1 MQQLVSIR
9 EFSRLVGVS
18 DTAVRKAIAA
28 GYIVNGVIGLDTK
41 RPKIDVAVASAEWG
55 KPVVNDP
62 EPGPQKSA
70 VPPIPK
76 AKTKAV
82 TKRSP
87 LTVVPAGDEEDD
99 DPDDDDIEGF
109 VEGAG
114 GDPANLGDLT
124 SMVEA
129 KRVEAVLK
137 AKKLKIQIAE
147 MEGSLVNKEAVYKK
161 LFDKGQQIRAAIMSI
176 PDRVTANLLACK
188 SVVEANNLLTDEL
201 MNALQKLS
209 TDEDNY

>member
-9 EFSRLVGVS
+9 EFSRMVGVS

-62 EPGPQKSA
+62 EPGPQKPA

-76 AKTKAV
+76 RAP
-82 TKRSP
+82 KRDPKPS
-87 LTVVPAGDEEDD
+87 VVPTEDD
-99 DPDDDDIEGF
+99 DDEDSDDDDIEGL

-114 GDPANLGDLT
+114 ADPANLGDLT

-161 LFDKGQQIRAAIMSI
+161 LFDKGQQVRAAIMSI
-176 PDRVTANLLACK
+176 PDRITANLLACK

-201 MNALQKLS
+201 MNALEKLS